1 METEVNTF
9 FKQILDF
16 EDSTKQIEYNEF
28 SPSKKYISQ
37 QNHIIKQKFSE
48 INEVSNQPTNSGVY
62 NFKKFQETLKLK
74 NNVEHPLLKNNN
86 T

>member
-1 METEVNTF
+1 METEVNKF

-28 SPSKKYISQ
+28 SPTKKSKLDQS
-37 QNHIIKQKFSE
+37 HIITNKFSE
-48 INEVSNQPTNSGVY
+48 INDASYHPTNNSVY

-74 NNVEHPLLKNNN
+74 NNIDNNSNNQHP
-86 T
+86 